1 VRNALL
7 TNLRKRI
14 EGLTSL
20 IAKPFCRL
28 GVHPNWITLSSTIVL
43 ITGLLLLMANKP
55 LWVFIVAII
64 LSGILDALDGAVARN
79 CGKTSLLGSFLDST
93 VDRVNDF
100 IIIASLLAVGFDEF
114 IVLALMSAAFLTSY
128 VRAKA
133 ESLGLRMEG
142 VGIVE
147 RAERILLVTLVLIT
161 SSWDRFT
168 ASIILYALLVLSLL
182 TVVQR
187 IFYVAK
193 SLTRIL

>member
-1 VRNALL
+1 MV
-7 TNLRKRI
+7 
-14 EGLTSL
+14 
-20 IAKPFCRL
+20 
-28 GVHPNWITLSSTIVL
+28 
-43 ITGLLLLMANKP
+43 NKP

-64 LSGILDALDGAVARN
+64 LSGILDALDGAAARN
-79 CGKTSLLGSFLDST
+79 CGKASLLGSFLDST

-100 IIIASLLAVGFDEF
+100 IIIASLLAVGFNEF

-133 ESLGLRMEG
+133 ESLGLRVEG

-147 RAERILLVTLVLIT
+147 RAERVLLVTLVLIT

-168 ASIILYALLVLSLL
+168 ATIILYALLALSVF

-193 SLTRIL
+193 SLTRRL